1 MGCIGSLLDDDG
13 EGGGGLRGVDPGVMM
28 ALGVAGWLGAGVA
41 GVAPGGRV
49 GWAGVVAGV
58 RATEAYDRGGLPGWA
73 VGVMRVGVVGVGGVA
88 TGIGGGSCGSVGAA
102 GVDGGSSLGRLASD
116 RVGVGGLSGA
126 LGASGSGRNCM
137 GGASSVWRGVYRR
150 RKRRFR
156 VVRRPDP
163 SVLTEYWWYCMTSTT
178 VPVLS
183 HLVGWRPVWF

>member
-73 VGVMRVGVVGVGGVA
+73 VGVMRAGVVGVGGGGYRDRWRLMRERGSCRRGRWFEFGSPGVRQ
-88 TGIGGGSCGSVGAA
+88 GGG
-102 GVDGGSSLGRLASD
+102 
-116 RVGVGGLSGA
+116 
-126 LGASGSGRNCM
+126 
-137 GGASSVWRGVYRR
+137 RR
-150 RKRRFR
+150 SIWCAWGIR
-156 VVRRPDP
+156 
-163 SVLTEYWWYCMTSTT
+163 
-178 VPVLS
+178 
-183 HLVGWRPVWF
+183 

>member
-73 VGVMRVGVVGVGGVA
+73 VAVMRAGVVGVGGVA
-88 TGIGGGSCGSVGAA
+88 TGIGGGSCGSCRRGRWFEFGSP
-102 GVDGGSSLGRLASD
+102 GVRQGGGRRSIWCAWGI
-116 RVGVGGLSGA
+116 R
-126 LGASGSGRNCM
+126 
-137 GGASSVWRGVYRR
+137 
-150 RKRRFR
+150 
-156 VVRRPDP
+156 
-163 SVLTEYWWYCMTSTT
+163 
-178 VPVLS
+178 
-183 HLVGWRPVWF
+183 